1 MTSTISETPSFRS
14 SDPPAPHLT
23 PPMPPPEGDS
33 STIVPIPPLQ
43 AHAPDPPTA
52 HTSLDDIEDDA
63 TPTDIDKSDAQFA
76 SASTTPA
83 SALFPALENSVP
95 SAVVPAD
102 NPYTSEQVAVIE
114 SIAVEASSLFCV
126 GANFNTPDELR
137 ESLRKFAH
145 KKGFSITSIGKK
157 FHCSRCAEPA
167 CYIRKRLKRMQQNA
181 PEKRRK
187 TQSTR
192 VGCTFQVSY
201 SDVNYKDKEDK
212 SIKINGSTCYQHS
225 NGCFPCNTQ
234 LTIEKRKA
242 GIVTV
247 AVNESRIKSIL
258 TVMATGQ
265 RIPTGLL
272 RDLIRPLYPPG
283 TSLDTQLLFNFRV
296 KRHLFANHIIK
307 RFPGH
312 LDYQGNAPAEANHAS
327 IVARIGSLVMEPVS
341 LINSLMVR
349 HVDISSE
356 RSHYISGY
364 HLKCQGRAVTT
375 KCEST
380 IKALKGLSSWGFS
393 FYEKAAK
400 HAKTLIYSR
409 NHGGSHCFAHCDGST
424 HLILP
429 AAAEHCS
436 CPVWVATGG
445 TTQCSHLLLV
455 QGGFCRENWGARWH
469 QRTSLGKSENKG
481 NSWEQIQRLDDHP
494 LEGDDLSMQ
503 DGGFGD
509 GDESV
514 SPQQEAV
521 ATTPGSRPETV
532 ALVNS
537 PSAEYGLS
545 EMHTI
550 ARDLVNSIDKVR
562 DKTKKDLFLGTLV
575 KLADVANGNMEQ
587 FHNESL

>member
-1 MTSTISETPSFRS
+1 MT
-14 SDPPAPHLT
+14 DPH
-23 PPMPPPEGDS
+23 
-33 STIVPIPPLQ
+33 
-43 AHAPDPPTA
+43 TA
-52 HTSLDDIEDDA
+52 HTSLDDIIEDDA

-114 SIAVEASSLFCV
+114 SIAAEASSLFCV

-167 CYIRKRLKRMQQNA
+167 CYIRKRLKRMQQTA

-296 KRHLFANHIIK
+296 KLK
-307 RFPGH
+307 RMLTRGGI
-312 LDYQGNAPAEANHAS
+312 D
-327 IVARIGSLVMEPVS
+327 
-341 LINSLMVR
+341 
-349 HVDISSE
+349 
-356 RSHYISGY
+356 
-364 HLKCQGRAVTT
+364 
-375 KCEST
+375 
-380 IKALKGLSSWGFS
+380 LSSHTVTKPITVLRPNFTIN
-393 FYEKAAK
+393 
-400 HAKTLIYSR
+400 HTVNILI
-409 NHGGSHCFAHCDGST
+409 
-424 HLILP
+424 ILR
-429 AAAEHCS
+429 
-436 CPVWVATGG
+436 
-445 TTQCSHLLLV
+445 Q
-455 QGGFCRENWGARWH
+455 
-469 QRTSLGKSENKG
+469 K
-481 NSWEQIQRLDDHP
+481 
-494 LEGDDLSMQ
+494 
-503 DGGFGD
+503 
-509 GDESV
+509 
-514 SPQQEAV
+514 
-521 ATTPGSRPETV
+521 
-532 ALVNS
+532 
-537 PSAEYGLS
+537 
-545 EMHTI
+545 
-550 ARDLVNSIDKVR
+550 
-562 DKTKKDLFLGTLV
+562 
-575 KLADVANGNMEQ
+575 
-587 FHNESL
+587 